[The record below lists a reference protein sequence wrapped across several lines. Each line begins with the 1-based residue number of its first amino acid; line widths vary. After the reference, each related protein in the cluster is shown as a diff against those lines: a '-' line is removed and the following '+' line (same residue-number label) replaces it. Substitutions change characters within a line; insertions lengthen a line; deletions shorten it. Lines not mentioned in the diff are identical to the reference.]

1 MGQIDP
7 VWEAVAVERLVG
19 RAGGVN
25 SPVDSDDDFVVLLLL
40 LLLLLLLETVLV
52 AGTVSVTVDT
62 ITVELT
68 VIVTVYTLAPA
79 IH

>member
-40 LLLLLLLETVLV
+40 LLLLLETVLV

>member
-40 LLLLLLLETVLV
+40 LLLLLLETVLV

>member
-25 SPVDSDDDFVVLLLL
+25 SPVDSDDDFFVLLLL
-40 LLLLLLLETVLV
+40 ESVLV

>member
-40 LLLLLLLETVLV
+40 LLLLETVLV